1 MAVRILIIE
10 DNEVA
15 RGSLTSALQN
25 EGFDVTAVGLGT
37 EGLVK
42 ARQIKPDL
50 ILLDLMLPDIDGYD
64 LLKKMTVKDKSKRNK
79 IVVLTNMSDQNTI
92 AKIIKAGGRKYL
104 VKSDYSLKEIVDK
117 IKEFLKE
124 KK

>member
-15 RGSLTSALQN
+15 RGSLTSSLQA

-64 LLKKMTVKDKSKRNK
+64 LLKKMTAKDKSKRNK